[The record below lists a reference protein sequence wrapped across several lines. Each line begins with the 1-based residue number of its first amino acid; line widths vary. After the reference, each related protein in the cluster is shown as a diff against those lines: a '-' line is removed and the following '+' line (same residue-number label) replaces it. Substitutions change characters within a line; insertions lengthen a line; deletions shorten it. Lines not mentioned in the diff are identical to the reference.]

1 MILAFDTYYD
11 NAGKAKTVCLAFD
24 RWEAEAPLQIHTAYL
39 DQVAE
44 YSPGEFYKRELPCI
58 LDLFH
63 RLPYADIEAIVVD
76 GFVYLD
82 DDRKPGLGAH
92 LYQALHERIP
102 VIGVAK
108 TNFASIDQLKKPV
121 LRGESQKP
129 LYITAIGIETAEA
142 AQRIQHMAGD
152 YRFPTL
158 LKQLDQLTKDWEIH
172 EERTDGMERI

>member
-39 DQVAE
+39 DHVAE
-44 YSPGEFYKRELPCI
+44 YTPGEFYKRELPCI

-63 RLPYADIEAIVVD
+63 RLPYADVEAIVVD

-82 DDRKPGLGAH
+82 DERKPGLGAH

-129 LYITAIGIETAEA
+129 LYVTAIDMDIHTA
-142 AQRIQHMAGD
+142 AQYIQRMAGD
-152 YRFPTL
+152 YRLPTL
-158 LKQLDQLTKDWEIH
+158 LKQLDQQTKEWIPG
-172 EERTDGMERI
+172 EERRDGMEHI